1 MKKALEYWL
10 IKKDYKYRKYG
21 VPCWR
26 LVCVAVK
33 EGGDDSDLAEKI
45 AREHLV
51 TSSRVAS
58 PERDFFL
65 LSKLYELQMEF
76 TEVLQKTMKSFSS
89 KSKLSEIID
98 FLIKYIIASLGPHS
112 SNPALVQA
120 VKVEFQNIESI
131 EELFILLQQKYLS
144 WFNLDFILKWLIDKF
159 FSKNHILRRSLLH
172 YENKLNSFFSEQNI
186 GRYSLKDAEGVQFG
200 EFNSPPAAAIK
211 VIAKIGRE
219 DYSLYDL
226 FMSCKHNLIAKAMLN
241 APGFYIYFSFVYNSS
256 YLEYWIPEFIHSL
269 IFPLIS
275 EQRKSLREIDITE
288 LSFEQPSIQQFLTS
302 TTDKVKLWFQEIE
315 KRLKECDSLK
325 CDLDSVDY
333 FIDEMILNDL
343 AKSREINPIMSE
355 FKTKL
360 KSSRN
365 LQELKKLYST
375 FIEILE
381 KLDLNDVS
389 KLKIKEEDWSALP
402 RRRTKENSGSTY
414 M

>member
-10 IKKDYKYRKYG
+10 IKKDYKYRQYG

-26 LVCVAVK
+26 LVCVTVK
-33 EGGDDSDLAEKI
+33 KGGDSKLAEKI
-45 AREHLV
+45 ACKHLV
-51 TSSRVAS
+51 TSSKVVS
-58 PERDFFL
+58 SKRDFSL

-76 TEVLQKTMKSFSS
+76 SEIFQKTMQFFSS
-89 KSKLSEIID
+89 KSKISEIID

-112 SNPALVQA
+112 SNPTLVQA
-120 VKVEFQNIESI
+120 VKMEFQNIESI
-131 EELFILLQQKYLS
+131 EELFTLLQQKYLS
-144 WFNLDFILKWLIDKF
+144 WFNLDFILKRLIDKF
-159 FSKNHILRRSLLH
+159 FSKNNILRRNWRD
-172 YENKLNSFFSEQNI
+172 YENKLNSYFSEQNI
-186 GRYSLKDAEGVQFG
+186 GRYSLKDVEGVQFG

-226 FMSCKHNLIAKAMLN
+226 FMSCKHNLIAKAVLN

-256 YLEYWIPEFIHSL
+256 YLEYWIPDFIHSL

-275 EQRKSLREIDITE
+275 EQRKSLRDIDITE
-288 LSFEQPSIQQFLTS
+288 LSFEQPSIQQLSTN
-302 TTDKVKLWFQEIE
+302 TTDKGKLWFQEIE
-315 KRLKECDSLK
+315 ERLKECDSLK
-325 CDLDSVDY
+325 CALDGVDY

-343 AKSREINPIMSE
+343 AKSREFDPIMSE

-360 KSSRN
+360 QSSRN

-375 FIEILE
+375 FIGILE
-381 KLDLNDVS
+381 NLDLNDIS

-402 RRRTKENSGSTY
+402 RRRTKENLKSTY
-414 M
+414 V